1 MSTKEI
7 LSRPKSKTL
16 EILTWYVND
25 QLYGMFLEDCKEVI
39 KNIDILPIPHSKKYV
54 AGIHNL
60 RGEIITVIDVGV
72 KLRYPKMIVEK
83 GKSVIRLKEKSK
95 VSIMADKINDILEI
109 SSELLVLPPSNLSEQ
124 ETKCISF
131 VVNSEKGVI
140 LIVNLKGITEIE

>member
-7 LSRPKSKTL
+7 LPATNSKTL
-16 EILTWYVND
+16 EILTWFVHD
-25 QLYGMFLEDCKEVI
+25 QLYGLFLEDCKEVI
-39 KNIDILPIPHSKKYV
+39 KNIDILSIPHSKKYV

-72 KLRYPKMIVEK
+72 KLGYPKKVIER

-109 SSELLVLPPSNLSEQ
+109 SSDLLELPPSNLNEQ
-124 ETKCISF
+124 EMKCISF